1 MLFRVDRAWLAGV
14 PGGGDVRRKYVE
26 RYSSS
31 KNCFG
36 GSVCFKFWLYN
47 RDCQIIEI
55 QVIQD
60 INSEII
66 SAQRLSTVTVNNPS
80 RLRLVSNSMIWKFT
94 NKLTEG
100 HIGPNFDTILIHPV
114 RSCMIQNG
122 LLWSLRVSYGP
133 PWSQM
138 VSYGPVCSRMVPF
151 GPIWY
156 CMVSYHPVLS
166 RMSPNEPI

>member
-36 GSVCFKFWLYN
+36 GSVCFKFCLYN

-60 INSEII
+60 INTEII
-66 SAQRLSTVTVNNPS
+66 SAERLNTVVGCYNQ
-80 RLRLVSNSMIWKFT
+80 VSHNIYQLF
-94 NKLTEG
+94 
-100 HIGPNFDTILIHPV
+100 H
-114 RSCMIQNG
+114 
-122 LLWSLRVSYGP
+122 
-133 PWSQM
+133 
-138 VSYGPVCSRMVPF
+138 VCK
-151 GPIWY
+151 Y
-156 CMVSYHPVLS
+156 
-166 RMSPNEPI
+166 